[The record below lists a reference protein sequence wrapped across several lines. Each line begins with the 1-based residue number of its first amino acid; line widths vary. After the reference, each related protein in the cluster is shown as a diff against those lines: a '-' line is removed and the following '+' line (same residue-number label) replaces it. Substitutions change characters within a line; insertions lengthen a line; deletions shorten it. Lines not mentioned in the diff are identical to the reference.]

1 MSTLTGDDLPVSMA
15 EALTG
20 LGADLD
26 DETICTFLLARGS
39 EFLLREITD
48 HLDEAI
54 ANAADHCGREL
65 AELRRDIDAEL
76 AR

>member
-1 MSTLTGDDLPVSMA
+1 MSTPDGPDIPAIMSDDLA
-15 EALTG
+15 R

-26 DETICTFLLARGS
+26 DEAICTFLLARGS

-54 ANAADHCGREL
+54 AIAADHCGREL
-65 AELRRDIDAEL
+65 AELRREIDTEM